1 MRSTP
6 GDVPVW
12 DVFTCYSSHM
22 FAGCYVCTS
31 YVCIIPNS
39 CFFNNHIYYQKAVIK
54 VTNTKKGGK
63 EIPATEDSTEI
74 RISLIMLM
82 LMLIIIISHLGI
94 TWSPRLCSQ
103 GDYETEG
110 EGKGGSVW
118 DEAPSTSKLCSH
130 PRAAPTLCRHFFAL
144 PRRISEGLISLVGR
158 LNLVSADNDVPSL
171 LFFLAMESKQSFVD

>member
-6 GDVPVW
+6 GDIPVW

-39 CFFNNHIYYQKAVIK
+39 CVFNNHIYYQKAVIK
-54 VTNTKKGGK
+54 ATNTKKKGGK
-63 EIPATEDSTEI
+63 EIPATEDSTEL
-74 RISLIMLM
+74 RTSLIMLM
-82 LMLIIIISHLGI
+82 LMLIIIIIISHLGI

-110 EGKGGSVW
+110 RGR
-118 DEAPSTSKLCSH
+118 EALSGMKRRQRQNFVYTPEQPQPCAATFSLCH
-130 PRAAPTLCRHFFAL
+130 A
-144 PRRISEGLISLVGR
+144 
-158 LNLVSADNDVPSL
+158 
-171 LFFLAMESKQSFVD
+171 ESQRV